1 MMKSRN
7 TNRKPGPLLLALL
20 LTSCVMMTA
29 TLSAA
34 ESFLSNPNF
43 EDLQDGDVTLA
54 RAEHGGAG
62 IHMSFMSPSALHG
75 SSQSSQAAPTQ
86 NDTLPNVYLSLR
98 LPW

>member
-7 TNRKPGPLLLALL
+7 TNRKPGTLLPALLLA
-20 LTSCVMMTA
+20 SGMMMTA
-29 TLSAA
+29 TPGAA
-34 ESFLSNPNF
+34 ESFLSKPNF

-62 IHMSFMSPSALHG
+62 LHMSFMPPSALHG
-75 SSQSSQAAPTQ
+75 NNESNQVISQNGS
-86 NDTLPNVYLSLR
+86 LPNVYLSLR